1 MNRYILFPL
10 CAMRD
15 QLAIA
20 RHDRDVARQRRTF
33 ALTALRIERNDM
45 YMHFWRT
52 KGTLPGIIANVK
64 AASPGKSGAAE
75 VQRPFYPVLGQQNPL
90 NYFIYLINCSAFV
103 RICALDRA
111 VIS

>member
-75 VQRPFYPVLGQQNPL
+75 VQRPFTQ
-90 NYFIYLINCSAFV
+90 C
-103 RICALDRA
+103 
-111 VIS
+111 